1 MALDALRSTFR
12 RPGSAAAPMAQ
23 AGSAAPAAGTFQPGT
38 PSFPPAAPLWGQPSA
53 AAPSPAAADP
63 DTDATGAFDAVIAAV
78 EAAREPYGLPAQ
90 QMTGSP
96 AGTGWTVP
104 PVAVAAPAAAV
115 ATQAASSF
123 ASDQYATVFA
133 DPIAGGGT
141 DDATFGCPSCGRTLD
156 HGTFHCEGCGAWL
169 LIDMPLKRAA
179 SLVGGGLVA
188 GILVTT
194 LLVNV
199 FAPPK
204 AASVVGLDGANGGAG
219 SGAAA
224 PAIEVPTGAVAAL
237 RGTTA
242 INGRLAAEATALRK
256 ALGAKKFKTGDVQ
269 KLLRRMAID
278 ARAGAGMLGS
288 LGAWPE
294 AAGQR
299 AALDAFYDD
308 LQRHIDTGL
317 NASVR
322 SAGAYKKA
330 AKAILSTLGTAP
342 AIDTDARTLAGQVGV
357 DLLPVAFP
365 DALR

>member
-12 RPGSAAAPMAQ
+12 RPGSDAAPVAAA
-23 AGSAAPAAGTFQPGT
+23 GSVAPAAATFQPGT
-38 PSFPPAAPLWGQPSA
+38 PSFPPVAPMWGQPPAAVPVDTAEDA
-53 AAPSPAAADP
+53 AATLAV
-63 DTDATGAFDAVIAAV
+63 ATP
-78 EAAREPYGLPAQ
+78 EPYGLPVQ
-90 QMTGSP
+90 QMTAPASGS
-96 AGTGWTVP
+96 TWTVP
-104 PVAVAAPAAAV
+104 PVAVPVPAAAAA
-115 ATQAASSF
+115 ATAPSAYAA
-123 ASDQYATVFA
+123 DQYASVFA

-156 HGTFHCEGCGAWL
+156 HGALRCEGCRAWL
-169 LIDMPLKRAA
+169 VLDMPLKRAA
-179 SLVGGGLVA
+179 TLAGGGLVA

-199 FAPPK
+199 FSPPR
-204 AASVVGLDGANGGAG
+204 AASVAGLDGATGGAG
-219 SGAAA
+219 SGAVA
-224 PAIEVPTGAVAAL
+224 PAIDVPTGAVAAL

-242 INGRLAAEATALRK
+242 INGRLAAEATVLRK

-269 KLLRRMAID
+269 KVLRRMAID
-278 ARAGAGMLGS
+278 ARAGAGMLDS
-288 LGAWPE
+288 LAAWPE

-308 LQRHIDTGL
+308 LQRHIDSGL

-322 SAGAYKKA
+322 SSGAYKKA

-342 AIDTDARTLAGQVGV
+342 AIDTDARTLAAQTGV
-357 DLLPVAFP
+357 DLVPVTFP